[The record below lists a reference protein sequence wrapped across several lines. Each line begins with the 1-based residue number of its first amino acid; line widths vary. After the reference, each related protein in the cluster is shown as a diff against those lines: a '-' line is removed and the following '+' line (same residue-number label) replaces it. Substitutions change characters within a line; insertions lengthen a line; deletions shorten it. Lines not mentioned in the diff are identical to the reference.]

1 MQTLPIEFAV
11 PVKEKE
17 EKKSV
22 LIPELKKEMSP
33 ELKKE
38 MSSVPQMIVRSEL
51 KRENAVLTDSI
62 EMVPRREEKEK
73 GRGSTFMEYYNSQP
87 VKAPSN
93 LL

>member
-1 MQTLPIEFAV
+1 VQTLPIEFAV

-38 MSSVPQMIVRSEL
+38 MSPVPQMIVRSEL
-51 KRENAVLTDSI
+51 KRENAQV
-62 EMVPRREEKEK
+62 R
-73 GRGSTFMEYYNSQP
+73 N
-87 VKAPSN
+87 A
-93 LL
+93 

>member
-38 MSSVPQMIVRSEL
+38 MSPVPQMIVRSEL

-62 EMVPRREEKEK
+62 EMMV
-73 GRGSTFMEYYNSQP
+73 YNLHSIC
-87 VKAPSN
+87 KKRSYRDLN
-93 LL
+93 SDY